1 MFDTLMGTRM
11 KTTIGLLSYQK
22 KINKNTLKLCTI
34 NGHEFVRWLSKQT
47 EQSTP
52 WELSLKLIFN
62 PAKLINNAK

>member
-22 KINKNTLKLCTI
+22 KIKKNTLKLCTI

-62 PAKLINNAK
+62 AAKLINNAK

>member
-11 KTTIGLLSYQK
+11 KSTIGLLSYQK
-22 KINKNTLKLCTI
+22 KINKNRLKLCTI

-47 EQSTP
+47 EQSMP

-62 PAKLINNAK
+62 AAKLINNAK

>member
-34 NGHEFVRWLSKQT
+34 NGHEFVKRLSKQT

-62 PAKLINNAK
+62 AAKLINNAK